1 MTEHQVFH
9 YAYLLWKFYLNNKT
23 ENYHQEDVLTLSKM
37 LNINI
42 MVIDIYDKILFAS
55 PVNSTIDTVLYT
67 AILLLHNHDYYAVV
81 KNLIQS

>member
-1 MTEHQVFH
+1 
-9 YAYLLWKFYLNNKT
+9 
-23 ENYHQEDVLTLSKM
+23 
-37 LNINI
+37 